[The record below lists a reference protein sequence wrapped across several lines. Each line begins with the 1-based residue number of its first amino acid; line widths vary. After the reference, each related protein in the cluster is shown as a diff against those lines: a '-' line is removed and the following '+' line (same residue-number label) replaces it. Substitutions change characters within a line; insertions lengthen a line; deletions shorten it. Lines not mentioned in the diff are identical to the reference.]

1 MPIRLVGIIL
11 CPSQMDVVSVSQER
25 SNMPATCRTCPEYL
39 SGCVM
44 VECARCG
51 RVLCKKK
58 DDPYNVEGVGVV
70 CDECYFDLREC
81 GDDAE

>member
-1 MPIRLVGIIL
+1 M
-11 CPSQMDVVSVSQER
+11 SAS
-25 SNMPATCRTCPEYL
+25 TCRTCPERL

-70 CDECYFDLREC
+70 CEECYFDLCDCGFDVSYRFRCSKVVEC
-81 GDDAE
+81 VTRH

>member
-1 MPIRLVGIIL
+1 MGGQWQGCSFGYQGAVKM
-11 CPSQMDVVSVSQER
+11 SAS
-25 SNMPATCRTCPEYL
+25 TCRTCPERL

-51 RVLCKKK
+51 KVLCKKK

-70 CDECYFDLREC
+70 CDECYFDLCEC
-81 GDDAE
+81 RDNAE

>member
-1 MPIRLVGIIL
+1 MGGQWKECSFGYQGTVEM
-11 CPSQMDVVSVSQER
+11 SAS
-25 SNMPATCRTCPEYL
+25 TCRTCPENL

-51 RVLCKKK
+51 KVLCKKK

-70 CDECYFDLREC
+70 CEECYFDLCEC
-81 GDDAE
+81 RDNEE